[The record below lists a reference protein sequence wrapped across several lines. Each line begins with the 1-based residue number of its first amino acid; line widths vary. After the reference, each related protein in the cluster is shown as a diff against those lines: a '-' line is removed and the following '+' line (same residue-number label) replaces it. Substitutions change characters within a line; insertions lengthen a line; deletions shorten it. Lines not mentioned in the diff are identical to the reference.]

1 MSGGRRS
8 FRTRHTNGFE
18 FVKRRWTVFLNA
30 LQMDVRQTHYV
41 SVAQRL
47 VGPAYQ
53 RDEEYSPHARK
64 QSRAL
69 VLGFDVLLGQ
79 GCLDYQ

>member
-1 MSGGRRS
+1 M
-8 FRTRHTNGFE
+8 
-18 FVKRRWTVFLNA
+18 FLNA

-47 VGPAYQ
+47 LGPVYQ
-53 RDEEYSPHARK
+53 RDEECSPHARK